1 MVESVKASLLE
12 DFNRQIETMR
22 QRENSLVCELQR
34 HRETIHTLTDP
45 EG

>member
-1 MVESVKASLLE
+1 MKSSLLE
-12 DFNRQIETMR
+12 DFNRQMEVMR

-34 HRETIHTLTDP
+34 HKETIHTLTDP